1 MDIWTKMV
9 VIQARAKLLPS
20 RFMAET
26 QQRRELLG
34 IAHAELRPQSTSF
47 LGELLPFI
55 RMKPEPFSVRS
66 RPLFVHIA
74 VSSLIFKSLIL
85 PLIEI
90 MLSYQ
95 RCLCGVAF
103 ISQGHSEPQRQS
115 LGPHWLQ
122 STSVLGGSPIVLT
135 EKLPF

>member
-1 MDIWTKMV
+1 MDICNKMV

-26 QQRRELLG
+26 QQRREL
-34 IAHAELRPQSTSF
+34 RPQSTSF

-55 RMKPEPFSVRS
+55 RMKPELFSVWS
-66 RPLFVHIA
+66 KPLFVHIA

-85 PLIEI
+85 SLIEI

-95 RCLCGVAF
+95 RCLCGVVF
-103 ISQGHSEPQRQS
+103 ISQKHSEP
-115 LGPHWLQ
+115 
-122 STSVLGGSPIVLT
+122 
-135 EKLPF
+135 